1 MSLDLLQNQI
11 AVLRL
16 QAQSFAAQ
24 VQAIE
29 ATAEAIRIA
38 PAGACQHPLES
49 RELIGNFGSSEWKC
63 AVCGAI
69 GDGT

>member
-24 VQAIE
+24 VAAIE
-29 ATAEAIRIA
+29 ATAEALRIA
-38 PAGACQHPLES
+38 PASACAHPLES
-49 RELIGNFGSSEWKC
+49 REAVGNFGSTEWKC
-63 AVCGAI
+63 GACGAL
-69 GDGT
+69 GNA